1 MPFHETG
8 SLRYYTFQSFEDE
21 GIKHG
26 IFTRQGGVSP
36 QPWDSLNLGGLVGDD
51 LTNVT
56 ANRERIFDAL
66 GRPRESVYDVWQV
79 HGNDVVCT
87 DAPRPFTREHLKA
100 DAILT
105 DKPSVTLLMRFA
117 DCVPI
122 ALYDPHHKVVGLV
135 HSGWPGT
142 VKRAAAAAVE
152 AMKSYYD
159 SDPVELLAGVGPS
172 IGVDHYPVG
181 ENVIEAVQTTFGD
194 DASALLQVNGDA
206 IHFDLWTANQL
217 VLEQAGVRRIEIAA
231 ICTACHTQDWYSHRA
246 ENGKTG
252 RFGMVINL

>member
-1 MPFHETG
+1 MPYHQIG
-8 SLRYYTFQSFEDE
+8 PLRYYTFQSFDDE
-21 GIKHG
+21 GVKHG
-26 IFTRQGGVSP
+26 VFTRQGGVSP
-36 QPWDSLNLGGLVGDD
+36 KPWNSLNLGGLVGDE
-51 LTNVT
+51 LTNVA

-66 GRPRESVYDVWQV
+66 ERPRESVYDVWQV

-87 DAPRPFTREHLKA
+87 DAPRTFENEHLKA

-105 DKPSVTLLMRFA
+105 DKPLVTLLMRFA

-122 ALYDPHHKVVGLV
+122 ALYDPVHKVVGLV

-152 AMKSYYD
+152 AMQVRYN
-159 SDPVELLAGVGPS
+159 SDPADLLATIGPS

-181 ENVIEAVQTTFGD
+181 ENVIEAVQTTFGE

-206 IHFDLWTANQL
+206 IHLDLWTANQL
-217 VLEQAGVRRIEIAA
+217 VLEQAGVHQIELAG
-231 ICTACHTQDWYSHRA
+231 ICTACHTEDWYSHRA
-246 ENGKTG
+246 EKGKTG
-252 RFGMVINL
+252 RFGMIIHL